1 METATYGSEFVATRI
16 CVEQII
22 ELRNT
27 LRHLG
32 VPLEGSSM
40 MFGDNMSV
48 VDSSSMPHSKL
59 HKRHHALSFHKARQA
74 VAAKICKCFHVRSE
88 KNPADRLSKHW
99 DLSSV
104 WDTLKPLLFWRGDTD
119 DLRKDEEE

>member
-1 METATYGSEFVATRI
+1 
-16 CVEQII
+16 
-22 ELRNT
+22 
-27 LRHLG
+27 
-32 VPLEGSSM
+32 M

-59 HKRHHALSFHKARQA
+59 HKRHHALSFHKVRQA

-88 KNPADRLSKHW
+88 KNPADMLSKHW